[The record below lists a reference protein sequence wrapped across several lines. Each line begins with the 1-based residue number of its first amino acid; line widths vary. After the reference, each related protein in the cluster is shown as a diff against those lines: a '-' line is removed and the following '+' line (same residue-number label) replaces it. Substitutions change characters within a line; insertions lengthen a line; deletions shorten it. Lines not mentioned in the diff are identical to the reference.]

1 MKVTLAR
8 QWRAVLLVLV
18 ALAVISLAG
27 CRKPFGFF
35 ERPAPSPTPRTS
47 STQPRD
53 LGRAAIQTVTDY
65 VAALDLSPGHAPDY
79 DAAYALLSRASQ
91 SYHSR
96 AEFQRAHEAMKGM
109 PQYDLAAAKTTLKGD
124 TATVVVPLEEDPAT
138 SAFQLVLEGGAWKVV
153 YRGGAPGMPY
163 AE

>member
-1 MKVTLAR
+1 MKVTLASG
-8 QWRAVLLVLV
+8 WRLALLVLAV
-18 ALAVISLAG
+18 LAMISLAG

-35 ERPAPSPTPRTS
+35 ERPASSPTSRAS
-47 STQPRD
+47 DAAPRD
-53 LGRAAIQTVTDY
+53 LGKAAVQTVTDY
-65 VAALDLSPGHAPDY
+65 VAALDLSPGHTPDY

-91 SYHSR
+91 SYQSR

-138 SAFQLVLEGGAWKVV
+138 SAFQLVLEDGAWKVV
-153 YRGGAPGMPY
+153 YRGGAPGMPS